1 MSISSM
7 MLNSR
12 AHDRRALFPCARSFR
27 APPAFPPPGPP
38 LSGSRSR
45 APRAA
50 FRAGGRARPP
60 PEGPAIFPLAPAPR
74 PAAPRPARP
83 RPAPPRPAPPRPA
96 PSPRPRPPG
105 PRLPSTPPPGQ
116 TNAHPRPRPR
126 PPPRAPAFSFPEGGP
141 LARGPGTAG

>member
-50 FRAGGRARPP
+50 FRAGGRA
-60 PEGPAIFPLAPAPR
+60 
-74 PAAPRPARP
+74 
-83 RPAPPRPAPPRPA
+83 
-96 PSPRPRPPG
+96 SD
-105 PRLPSTPPPGQ
+105 RLDQ
-116 TNAHPRPRPR
+116 TDRGEEELLDAV
-126 PPPRAPAFSFPEGGP
+126 G
-141 LARGPGTAG
+141 ARG